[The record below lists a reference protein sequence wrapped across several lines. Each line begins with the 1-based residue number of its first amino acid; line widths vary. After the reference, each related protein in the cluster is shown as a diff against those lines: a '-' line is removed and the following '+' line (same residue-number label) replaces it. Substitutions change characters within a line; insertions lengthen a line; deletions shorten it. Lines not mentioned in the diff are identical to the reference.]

1 MECDTSDKSAGR
13 KCGFQSLLHGYTN
26 ETRETPL
33 ALRAWRTN
41 GARAIGN
48 LFERHD
54 AHGNPKNI
62 QIKEISQTEQRM
74 DGRRATRPGWNSA
87 ESEMRR
93 LGRATKG
100 VAEKMKDFT
109 ALKCVKCCLVTLS

>member
-13 KCGFQSLLHGYTN
+13 NCGLQSLLHGYTN
-26 ETRETPL
+26 ETPL
-33 ALRAWRTN
+33 APRACSIN